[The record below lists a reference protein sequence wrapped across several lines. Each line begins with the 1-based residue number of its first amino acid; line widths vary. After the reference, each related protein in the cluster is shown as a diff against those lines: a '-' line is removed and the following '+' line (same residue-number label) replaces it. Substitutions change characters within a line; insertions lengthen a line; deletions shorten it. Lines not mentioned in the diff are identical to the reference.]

1 MLIRELRVP
10 TNPKETPISLF
21 RQKMDCNNISVPVEL
36 KVETIGTIVD
46 GAVIVVD
53 VAVVEAVVGVDL
65 VVVVLDAIVDAVA
78 VRLGIGPL
86 NTLNCTVRTS
96 VTKLI
101 LGLLESVI
109 I

>member
-1 MLIRELRVP
+1 
-10 TNPKETPISLF
+10 
-21 RQKMDCNNISVPVEL
+21 MDCNNISVPVEL

-53 VAVVEAVVGVDL
+53 VAVVVAVVGVDL

-78 VRLGIGPL
+78 VGLGIGPL

-101 LGLLESVI
+101 FGLFESVI